1 MRRGLF
7 FVNIVSEM
15 PATLFKRD
23 SGVGASMWSVH
34 NLNNNNNNNNN
45 NNYVLKNSLFPLLFK
60 ETEI

>member
-1 MRRGLF
+1 
-7 FVNIVSEM
+7 M

>member
-1 MRRGLF
+1 MHRGLF
-7 FVNIVSEM
+7 FVYIVSEM

-45 NNYVLKNSLFPLLFK
+45 YVLKNSLFPLLFK